1 MTLKTSSAKSSKPVK
16 ASALKVKRAA
26 ATSPA
31 KPTVKRRVEAKP
43 VILTSQAVRPEVVTH
58 RGGDFISS
66 VGRRKEAVARVWL
79 QFKGSGQITVNG
91 QTLAQYFTDPVYQEI
106 LTLPL
111 KQLGLIDKFD
121 LKIKVNG
128 GGKQGQAEAVR
139 HGIARVLLQFNEDL
153 RKQLRVAGFLTRDS
167 RVKERKKYGL
177 KKARRA
183 PQWQKR

>member
-1 MTLKTSSAKSSKPVK
+1 M
-16 ASALKVKRAA
+16 
-26 ATSPA
+26 
-31 KPTVKRRVEAKP
+31 VKRRLEVKP
-43 VILTSQAVRPEVVTH
+43 VSLTSEAIKSEVAT
-58 RGGDFISS
+58 RRNGDFISS

-79 QFKGSGQITVNG
+79 QFKGSGQITVND
-91 QTLAQYFTDPVYQEI
+91 QALAAYFTDPVYQEI

-121 LKIKVNG
+121 LKIKVSG

-139 HGIARVLLQFNEDL
+139 HAIARVLLQFNEDL